1 MPESTMFDFSSP
13 LKLADLATIVVTF
26 LSPFFAVQA
35 SEWLRTRAREYEAR
49 EQVFHT
55 LMSTRKARM
64 APMHVG
70 ALNRIDLVFPA
81 QKFPLV
87 SDAWNL
93 YLAHL
98 MTERGESDVEITA
111 WLKASDDRF
120 FPLLKAMAKAQ
131 NVAFSDT
138 AMQHNGYYPQG
149 YAFTEGQQNEVRA
162 AALQVLKGEKAIV
175 IRADNNQ

>member
-1 MPESTMFDFSSP
+1 MFDFSSP
-13 LKLADLATIVVTF
+13 LKLADIATIAVTF

-35 SEWLRTRAREYEAR
+35 SEWLRSRARDYESR

-81 QKFPLV
+81 KRFPKV
-87 SDAWNL
+87 SDAWNF

-98 MTERGESDVEITA
+98 MMDQGTTDAEIKA
-111 WLKASDDRF
+111 WLKVSDDRF
-120 FPLLKAMAKAQ
+120 FPLLRAMAAAQ
-131 NVAFSDT
+131 KVSFTDT
-138 AMQHNGYYPQG
+138 SMQHNGYYPMG
-149 YAFTEGQQNEVRA
+149 YVFSEGQQQEVRA
-162 AALQVLKGEKAIV
+162 AALEVLRGDRAIAIKA
-175 IRADNNQ
+175 APSPKQG